1 MAAPNYAF
9 AKKQR
14 ELAQK
19 KKKEEKLRKKTGRS
33 ESSDDKARDDADTP
47 QPSSPQTD

>member
-19 KKKEEKLRKKTGRS
+19 KKKEEKLRKKTGK
-33 ESSDDKARDDADTP
+33 SDDAGEPGKPEGGAP
-47 QPSSPQTD
+47 QSPTQNG

>member
-14 ELAQK
+14 ELAK
-19 KKKEEKLRKKTGRS
+19 KKKNEEKLRKKTGKTGDAS
-33 ESSDDKARDDADTP
+33 ETGTPDGGTP
-47 QPSSPQTD
+47 QASTPING

>member
-14 ELAQK
+14 ELAK
-19 KKKEEKLRKKTGRS
+19 KKKNEEKLRKKTGKS
-33 ESSDDKARDDADTP
+33 GESDSAQDQGTP
-47 QPSSPQTD
+47 TSPKPQGG

>member
-14 ELAQK
+14 ELAK
-19 KKKEEKLRKKTGRS
+19 KKKNDEKLRKKTGKPEQGEAGS
-33 ESSDDKARDDADTP
+33 AGEMPKAR
-47 QPSSPQTD
+47 

>member
-19 KKKEEKLRKKTGRS
+19 KKKEEKLRKKTVRTEG
-33 ESSDDKARDDADTP
+33 DDKARPDDAP
-47 QPSSPQTD
+47 QSSSPQNG

>member
-19 KKKEEKLRKKTGRS
+19 KKEEKLRKKTGRT
-33 ESSDDKARDDADTP
+33 EGDDKARSDDAP
-47 QPSSPQTD
+47 QSSSPQNG